1 MFCNFFTGLNLQRKE
16 GYAYLNFCYADNAH
30 YILSCLLHLL
40 VRTEIVPF
48 PRNLSLQFDNATNN
62 KCNEEIGLFAHL
74 VSEVCERFLFYVRI
88 SYFTTI
94 FCLPPPP
101 PPFYN
106 NFIMG
111 HFFSGYFNPILEF
124 VNTFLNLFYV
134 LFFNYFLF
142 QNNTREKIPLK

>member
-1 MFCNFFTGLNLQRKE
+1 MTFYAMSCFFCVVLTYNFTCQILEKITHKKQIQVPCCLIE

-88 SYFTTI
+88 SYFTTT
-94 FCLPPPP
+94 FCLSPPPP
-101 PPFYN
+101 
-106 NFIMG
+106 
-111 HFFSGYFNPILEF
+111 IL
-124 VNTFLNLFYV
+124 
-134 LFFNYFLF
+134 
-142 QNNTREKIPLK
+142 